1 MTCGATTVH
10 HAFMQ
15 PWSMT
20 VICDETEP
28 HKMHKGTGWG
38 GTELFTVL
46 WANSEFDLLSV

>member
-10 HAFMQ
+10 HAFNQ

-20 VICDETEP
+20 VICDEEGE
-28 HKMHKGTGWG
+28 HRMHKGTGWG

-46 WANSEFDLLSV
+46 WANS